1 MIHWIERLPE
11 LLKRRLRS
19 CCFDTTKFAPL
30 DTVHN
35 SAYTTEFLDGPEKLV
50 EENRSTTSVKRG
62 HALIGIL
69 KNMNK
74 GTDKVKAG
82 MDKKRLEYYKK
93 KLLARREK
101 VNKNNARTQAEGRTA
116 GGDSTG
122 GLADEGANSYN
133 KEILF
138 WKT

>member
-93 KLLARREK
+93 KLLARREEL
-101 VNKNNARTQAEGRTA
+101 NKNNPANPEKGRH
-116 GGDSTG
+116 GGRNATVDP
-122 GLADEGANSYN
+122 ADKAA
-133 KEILF
+133 
-138 WKT
+138 